1 LELVL
6 PALAVFLV
14 VASTPAILPAVPD
27 VVLVEGGGFHGSGI
41 VWSRGRVLTALHV
54 VEEMPSVTV
63 SVAGGG
69 QWAATVVDRD
79 PALDLA
85 LLAVDGDLGAA
96 LPLGASSELTRG
108 ERVALAGC
116 PGRACGRGEGT
127 VLEASRAFAGGR
139 YLALAAP
146 VRPGASGGP
155 VVDARGALVGVVDL
169 LVRGAGVALAIP
181 VERAAAR
188 FPRGT
193 AARSP

>member
-1 LELVL
+1 VL
-6 PALAVFLV
+6 PALALFLA
-14 VASTPAILPAVPD
+14 VASAPAALPPVPE
-27 VVLVEGGGFHGSGI
+27 VVLVEGGVFHGSGI
-41 VWSRGRVLTALHV
+41 VWSPGHVLTALHV
-54 VEEMPSVTV
+54 VEEMPTVTV

-69 QWAATVVDRD
+69 RWAAIVVDRD

-85 LLAVDGDLGAA
+85 LLAVEGDLGAA
-96 LPLGASSELTRG
+96 LPLGASSGLTPG

-116 PGRACGRGEGT
+116 PGRACACGEGT

-155 VVDARGALVGVVDL
+155 VVDARGALVGIVDL

-188 FPRGT
+188 FPRGS
-193 AARSP
+193 AARAP